1 VVVASADVAAAV
13 QFHRQA
19 FGLEVLGGSVDS
31 ADGVLLGVPGSPSG
45 RLRLVPAGA
54 KQTSPPNVWD
64 PGARLLGIYSRDLD
78 ASVKAIAAAGG
89 APRSPVSYAYG
100 GGTLSELVARGVDG
114 VWYTIPKAVAGAHRP
129 SPALEGDARRLHS
142 EVHTVVL
149 VVESK
154 DHDAVVQF
162 FTAAGMRAIFDGTM
176 AGAEFEEL
184 VGMPPGAQLRLA
196 FMIGPDAAPAR
207 LEIMSFTG
215 VPATP
220 RTADPVGITRIVF
233 AADDPAATRKTLLA
247 AGAEDLGNGLLR
259 GPVGVEID
267 LVPAGGT
274 PAASAGTA
282 KADTEPTI
290 VVIGSG
296 SSGLCTAIAAA
307 QNGARVHLIEK
318 QSRIGGMLHIANG
331 EFSGAGTRRQRER
344 GIDDDPQRHF
354 EDVLRLSHGK
364 VNRELAWL
372 SVSLQGELVDWLD
385 ELGFEFHPSTP
396 NLVHGHEV
404 YSVPRTYW
412 GVNYGLS
419 VLTTLERL
427 LNPLIESGKVTL
439 HLNTRVTKLVTTD
452 GRVSGVQVRRADDTG
467 EEWQIHGDAV
477 VLATGGYD
485 ANPELR
491 NQFLPEHC
499 RSALIGCLDHATGD
513 GHVMA
518 RELGAAVSRDG
529 IFLPVMG
536 LIPDPNRPG
545 FAVDYR
551 EAFLEMAPAYR
562 TPYEIWVNKRGERF
576 VAEDTT
582 SPEHRE
588 RALMAQPDVTMHVV
602 FDQAAVDNAPVPL
615 IRNNTGDWTKERF
628 AEACRT
634 SPWVTRAGTLEEL
647 ATKLGVDP
655 AKLVATVERYN
666 AAVEAGSDP
675 DFGRTTLPSRI
686 ATAPFYAVTTIAAS
700 ILSRDG
706 LRVNTEMEV
715 LTEAGQPIPGL
726 YAVGEVLGNNVFA
739 GDNYVGG
746 MSVTPAMTLGRRL
759 GARLAAALG
768 TGGVQG

>member
-1 VVVASADVAAAV
+1 MSLRHVHEVVVASADVAAAV

-19 FGLEVLGGSVDS
+19 FGFEVLAGSVDS

-45 RLRLVPAGA
+45 RLRLVPASA
-54 KQTSPPNVWD
+54 APTTPPNVWD
-64 PGARLLGIYSRDLD
+64 PGPRLLGIYSRDLD
-78 ASVKAIAAAGG
+78 ATVEAIAAAGG
-89 APRSPVSYAYG
+89 APRTPVTYAYG
-100 GGTLSELVARGVDG
+100 GGSLSELVARGADG
-114 VWYTIPKAVAGAHRP
+114 VWWTIPKAVAGAHRP
-129 SPALEGDARRLHS
+129 SPALEGDAQRLHS
-142 EVHTVVL
+142 ELHTVVL
-149 VVESK
+149 VVDSQE
-154 DHDAVVQF
+154 HDAAVQF
-162 FTAAGMRAIFDGTM
+162 FTSAGMRAIFDGTM

-196 FMIGPDAAPAR
+196 FLVGPDAAPAR

-215 VPATP
+215 VPVTP
-220 RTADPVGITRIVF
+220 RTAEPVGITRIVF
-233 AADDPAATRKTLLA
+233 AADDPSATRQALLA
-247 AGAEDLGNGLLR
+247 AGAEDLGDGVLR
-259 GPVGVEID
+259 GPVGVEIA
-267 LVPAGGT
+267 LVPAAET
-274 PAASAGTA
+274 AAPATEAADAGR
-282 KADTEPTI
+282 TI
-290 VVIGSG
+290 VVIGGG

-307 QNGARVHLIEK
+307 QNGAHVHLVEK

-385 ELGFEFHPSTP
+385 ENGFEFHPDTP
-396 NLVHGHEV
+396 GLVHGHEV

-412 GVNYGLS
+412 GVKYGLS
-419 VLTTLERL
+419 VLQLLERML
-427 LNPLIESGKVTL
+427 TPLVESGRVTL
-439 HLNTRVTKLVTTD
+439 HLNTRVTKLVTVD
-452 GRVSGVQVRRADDTG
+452 GRVCGVQVRRSDGSG
-467 EEWQIHGDAV
+467 EEWQIRGDAV

-485 ANPELR
+485 ANVELR

-513 GHVMA
+513 GLLMA
-518 RELGAAVSRDG
+518 RELGAAVSHDG

-582 SPEHRE
+582 SPEQRE
-588 RALMAQPDVTMHVV
+588 RALLEQPDVTMYVV
-602 FDQAAVDNAPVPL
+602 FDQTAVENAPVPL

-634 SPWVTRAGTLEEL
+634 SPWVTRADTLAEL
-647 ATKLGVDP
+647 AEKLGIDP
-655 AKLVATVERYN
+655 ERLVATVERYN
-666 AAVEAGSDP
+666 AAVDSGTDP
-675 DFGRTTLPSRI
+675 DFGRTTLPTRI
-686 ATAPFYAVTTIAAS
+686 ATPPFYAVTSVAAS

-706 LRVNTEMEV
+706 LRVNTDMQV
-715 LTEAGQPIPGL
+715 LTEAGTPIPGL

-759 GARLAAALG
+759 GARLAAA
-768 TGGVQG
+768 VK